1 MLEALTFH
9 PWLVPAC
16 LVASGLAFRLAV
28 TAPLKIYVNFRRP
41 GDCPRCNGTG
51 REPLK

>member
-1 MLEALTFH
+1 MNAIWEH
-9 PWLVPAC
+9 PWATVSFILAAGYAVGQA
-16 LVASGLAFRLAV
+16 LASPIKV
-28 TAPLKIYVNFRRP
+28 WVNFRRP